1 MTHPYRA
8 VYRSG
13 LPPLF
18 MMIGLAL
25 AASTVDSA
33 HADDSH
39 QCFFESIQATFKAES
54 STYRVA
60 AVCKRYS
67 PGGIFQE
74 STSASMRW
82 SSIGTYDPR
91 TRIAREDI
99 SVNRYEYSGTV
110 TTTLSCPSDPWL
122 GPSLEPGMV
131 RCANPTFNTSGG
143 SDWISSWFLYLQEG
157 FYSIVPFKK
166 IGPLPNSTGF
176 QYNRASLIA
185 QRDAELK
192 AEQEAIAATAEA
204 ARQKQNKRLNQ
215 AAKPAPAVVAPA
227 IVLPTANALFMQNNV
242 VPIKVLPPQG
252 MTVTSF
258 LVKLERRDSQGNW
271 VIVTNLPISIA
282 EATSPNG
289 YTGWGAPGN
298 GRNPAQM
305 VSLPGSYRISAQVS
319 SPRQTLWSTPVPFAV
334 TSPSKAIQKA
344 PKMFGQ

>member
-1 MTHPYRA
+1 MTRPYRA
-8 VYRSG
+8 VHRSV
-13 LPPLF
+13 LPTLF
-18 MMIGLAL
+18 MMIGLTL
-25 AASTVDSA
+25 AASIGDSV

-39 QCFFESIQATFKAES
+39 QCWLETIQATFKTES
-54 STYRVA
+54 STYRVG
-60 AVCKRYS
+60 AVCKHYS
-67 PGGIFQE
+67 PGGFLQE
-74 STSASMRW
+74 SSSTSMRW
-82 SSIGTYDPR
+82 SSLGTYDPR

-99 SVNRYEYSGTV
+99 SVNTGDNNGGTV

-143 SDWISSWFLYLQEG
+143 SPSSWLLNLQEG
-157 FYSIVPFKK
+157 FYSIVPDKK

-192 AEQEAIAATAEA
+192 AEQEAIAAAAEV

-227 IVLPTANALFMQNNV
+227 IVLPAANALFMQNNV
-242 VPIKVLPPQG
+242 VPIKLLPPQG
-252 MTVTSF
+252 MAVTSF
-258 LVKLERRDSQGNW
+258 MVKLERLDTQGKW
-271 VIVTNLPISIA
+271 AIVTNLPLSLA
-282 EATSPNG
+282 EAPSPTG

-305 VSLPGSYRISAQVS
+305 VSLPGSYRVSAQVS

-334 TSPSKAIQKA
+334 TSPNKAIQKV